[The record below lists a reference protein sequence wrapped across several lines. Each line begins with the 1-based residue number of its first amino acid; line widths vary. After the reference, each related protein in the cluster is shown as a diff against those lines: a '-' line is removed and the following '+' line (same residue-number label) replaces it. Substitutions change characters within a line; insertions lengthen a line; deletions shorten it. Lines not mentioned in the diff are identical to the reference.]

1 MSTTSERLAAQKRT
15 KIEKA
20 GFDELDDRIGSSSF
34 LQKALDHIFPDHW
47 SFMVGEIAM
56 YCFVILLVTGIYLA
70 LYYTPSSADVVY
82 TCTKGQH
89 CYLPLVGQHMS
100 EAYLSVLKLSF
111 DVRGGLV
118 MRQVHHWAAIV
129 FMAAIAFHLCR
140 VFFTGA
146 FRKPRELNWTI
157 GLTLM
162 LLVMAEG
169 FSGYSLPDDLL
180 SGTGLRVVYSII
192 ESIPLIGTWL
202 AFDLWGGA
210 FPGTTLIS
218 RLFVLHEFILPLVLL
233 GALTAH
239 LAIIWRQGHTD
250 FPGPGK
256 TETNI
261 RGSRVWP
268 QYALKSAA
276 LLLIVFAVL
285 CALGGFFQV
294 NPIWIYGPYSPFNV
308 SAGAQP
314 DWYVGWLD
322 GSVRLWP
329 HWEFRSF
336 GHEIANPFFPGV
348 LIPGIIFGAMFAW
361 PQIDRKLTKD
371 TGFHNLLQRPRDVP
385 IRTAIG
391 CAALTFFADLTF
403 ASATDLLGN
412 DFHVPFERLI
422 EILQYGAFIGPIA
435 AGLIAYRVCL
445 SLQRSGS
452 HPIMRPVGG
461 IIVRH
466 ADGSYHTPGHHD
478 GDDNL
483 IHEGRYAGHVDEHG
497 VNGIGVAPHLATH
510 NGNGHSNGNGRH
522 ADGNGNGNGNGNGH
536 SNGNGHGGDAAELL
550 EDGEVVAEIPPTP
563 AGDPD

>member
-1 MSTTSERLAAQKRT
+1 MSTTSERLAATNRQDA
-15 KIEKA
+15 EKL
-20 GFDELDDRIGSSSF
+20 GFDTVDDRLGTSSF

-56 YCFVILLVTGIYLA
+56 YSFVILLITGIYLA
-70 LYYTPSSADVVY
+70 LYYTPSSQDVVY

-100 EAYLSVLKLSF
+100 EAYLSVIRISF

-129 FMAAIAFHLCR
+129 FLAAVAFHLCR

-146 FRKPRELNWTI
+146 FRKPRELNWVI
-157 GLTLM
+157 GLSLLLM
-162 LLVMAEG
+162 VMLEG

-192 ESIPLIGTWL
+192 LSLPLIGSWL
-202 AFDLWGGA
+202 AFDLWGGQ
-210 FPGTTLIS
+210 FPGTTLIP
-218 RLFVLHEFILPLVLL
+218 RLFVLHEFLFPLAIL

-268 QYALKSAA
+268 QYALKSGA
-276 LLLIVFAVL
+276 LLCIVFAVL
-285 CALGGFFQV
+285 AGLGGFFQV
-294 NPIWIYGPYSPFNV
+294 NPIWLYGPYSPYNV

-348 LIPGIIFGAMFAW
+348 LIPGIIFNVMFAW
-361 PQIDRKLTKD
+361 PWIDKKLTKD

-391 CAALTFFADLTF
+391 CAALTFFTDLTF

-422 EILQYGAFIGPIA
+422 EILQYGAFVGPIVV
-435 AGLIAYRVCL
+435 GLIAYRVCI
-445 SLQRSGS
+445 SLQLRGT
-452 HPIMRPVGG
+452 HPILKPVGG
-461 IIVRH
+461 VIVRH
-466 ADGSYHTPGHHD
+466 VDGSYHTL
-478 GDDNL
+478 GDD
-483 IHEGRYAGHVDEHG
+483 HHGGH
-497 VNGIGVAPHLATH
+497 T
-510 NGNGHSNGNGRH
+510 NGHSE
-522 ADGNGNGNGNGNGH
+522 
-536 SNGNGHGGDAAELL
+536 NGHGE
-550 EDGEVVAEIPPTP
+550 VAESSNGHGNGIVGQSSEGGDGLIEGSPTH
-563 AGDPD
+563 